1 MSAPKIT
8 DQPDNPFVIFNI
20 ECNIQWKIY
29 CTVLGYWC
37 EKKNL
42 SLPYRIRIESRV
54 LIVIEQNRRGNSILI
69 KIEMIK
75 TILKLQMFFAPQF
88 PTLTVFTDVRCY
100 INILF
105 IVCDLWNSL
114 DSLLHQTSVLIE
126 YITEVAALW
135 TAFTSRL

>member
-29 CTVLGYWC
+29 CTVLGYCC
-37 EKKNL
+37 EKKSVSSLQNL
-42 SLPYRIRIESRV
+42 NRV
-54 LIVIEQNRRGNSILI
+54 PSIDCHRAKQKRKLNNFSLI
-69 KIEMIK
+69 KIK
-75 TILKLQMFFAPQF
+75 TILKLQMFFGPQF

-105 IVCDLWNSL
+105 ILCDLWNSL
-114 DSLLHQTSVLIE
+114 DSPLHQTSVLIE
-126 YITEVAALW
+126 YITEVAAL
-135 TAFTSRL
+135 